1 MSLMEILNLR
11 GQFEE
16 ITKDYQMPT
25 GSCID
30 TIEWFAE
37 NGHRSNS
44 LRNGFA
50 MAMEIAQTIKE
61 YSDECTETTRA
72 WVKV

>member
-1 MSLMEILNLR
+1 MTFMQIINLR
-11 GQFEE
+11 TEFEDV
-16 ITKDYQMPT
+16 TKEYNMPD

-30 TIEWFAE
+30 TIEWFVE

-61 YSDECTETTRA
+61 YSHECAKEARTRIE
-72 WVKV
+72 V

>member
-1 MSLMEILNLR
+1 MTFMQIMNLR
-11 GQFEE
+11 TEFEE
-16 ITKDYQMPT
+16 VTKEYNMPD

-30 TIEWFAE
+30 TIEWFVE

-50 MAMEIAQTIKE
+50 IAM
-61 YSDECTETTRA
+61 
-72 WVKV
+72 